1 MKQREKKIQEEFR
14 SKMGLIVDVPKP
26 GFGNTNNGNT
36 SRRFFMDPALSAQI
50 TDVDVQIIVRF
61 KIILEAISSGHK
73 IDTKKFEAYAMDTA
87 KLYVQLYSWHPM
99 TPTVH
104 KILIH
109 GPVVIRNALLF
120 CNWATVR
127 KSG

>member
-1 MKQREKKIQEEFR
+1 
-14 SKMGLIVDVPKP
+14 MGLIVDVPKP